1 MKRLETNFLSQ
12 LLYWIINVG
21 IAAMGFAI
29 VALPWVVDKI
39 FSGSTFYRLVPRS
52 KLFFLL
58 YVTSIP
64 AWVILWMTR
73 RLAKNIIERDPFSK
87 SSTKSLKVIS
97 ICALLIFLG
106 YFLTCVLVQATFGF
120 IVVTVGSFMVAL
132 IAAILYRLVD
142 LAIEIK
148 EENELTI

>member
-12 LLYWIINVG
+12 LLYWIINIG
-21 IAAMGFAI
+21 IAAMGFTIAM
-29 VALPWVVDKI
+29 LPWVVDLI
-39 FSGSTFYRLVPRS
+39 FKGSTFYQLVPRS

-64 AWVILWMTR
+64 AWLILWMTR

-97 ICALLIFLG
+97 ICALLIFLS
-106 YFLTCVLVQATFGF
+106 YFLTCVLVQATFGL
-120 IVVTVGSFMVAL
+120 IVITVGSFMVAL